1 MSIKHF
7 PADTSMEYKTF
18 LNDNKIDGELY
29 GYLLSMSYGEEG
41 RTVVYKSNLP
51 TREKLGEI
59 LKISRKTLYT
69 HMKYLKE
76 KGYIV
81 EEKDKY
87 YIPKIENM
95 YFKIPQ
101 ETIHFLQDTVKEP
114 VIKTFIYLGQRNN
127 YKPGQYVFTLKEICE
142 HLGLSYKHQ
151 CSTINNYLI
160 ILAKCGLIEYTKFY
174 EKQIPKMR
182 LLKVETKCPEYKG
195 KKYE

>member
-29 GYLLSMSYGEEG
+29 GYLLSMSYGEEN

-51 TREKLGEI
+51 TQEKLAEI

-76 KGYIV
+76 KGYII

-142 HLGLSYKHQ
+142 HLGLGYERNYKA
-151 CSTINNYLI
+151 IKNYLVA
-160 ILAKCGLIEYTKFY
+160 LSKFELIEYSTFY
-174 EKQIPKMR
+174 DNNLTPKMR
-182 LLKVETKCPEYKG
+182 LLKVSTECPQVS
-195 KKYE
+195 KKNV